1 MLAPSIAF
9 VDLETTGAN
18 PAVDRIT
25 EIAIV
30 KITDGQLE
38 YEWSQLV
45 DPEAP
50 IPPLI
55 QSFTGI
61 SDDMVRGAPLF
72 SRLADEVRERLQG
85 CLFVA
90 HNARFDYGFLKN
102 EFKRLGENWTAR
114 VLCTVKLSRA
124 LYPQHHRH
132 GLDALIARHEL
143 VCSARHRA
151 LGDAQVL
158 WDFVQL
164 VERSHAPDV
173 VAQAVARAM
182 RPSSVPPGV
191 PADVLDGLPDVPGV
205 YLFYGAASGNAQAR
219 EAAGATDAEVPLY
232 VGKSI
237 NIRTRVLT
245 HFNSDHRA
253 GRQMELAQ
261 AVRRVE
267 WIETAG
273 EFGALLAEA
282 RLIKALRPLHN
293 RMLRAQG
300 ELCALRLT
308 PDSIRCALELVP
320 FADAAIDDLP
330 ALHGPFKSRRD
341 AQHMLRELAAAYKL
355 CLKRVGLE
363 TGKGGKGGACFGV
376 QLKRCEGVC
385 CGRESI
391 EEHDARLAG
400 ALAAQRLKRWPFE
413 GRIALREHDAERERT
428 EFHVFESWCHL
439 GTAKDE
445 PELHELAAAR
455 VELRFDL
462 DTYRILLKQ
471 LDAPSSGL
479 SVEPLPR
486 GVAHAE

>member
-30 KITDGQLE
+30 KVSGGRLD

-45 DPEAP
+45 DPEVP

-61 SDDMVRGAPLF
+61 SDAMVRGAPVF
-72 SRLADEVRERLQG
+72 SRIADDVRSRLEG

-90 HNARFDYGFLKN
+90 HNARFDFGFLKN
-102 EFKRLGENWTAR
+102 EFKRLGETWTAR
-114 VLCTVKLSRA
+114 VLCTVKLARA

-132 GLDALIARHEL
+132 GLDALIARHDL
-143 VCSARHRA
+143 QCSARHRA

-164 VERSHAPDV
+164 VERSHAADV
-173 VAQAVARAM
+173 IGQAVVRAM
-182 RPSSVPPGV
+182 KPASVPPGV
-191 PADVLDGLPDVPGV
+191 PADVLDGLPDAPGV
-205 YLFYGAASGNAQAR
+205 YLFYGAASENAQAR
-219 EAAGATDAEVPLY
+219 SAATDNGAEVPLY

-237 NIRTRVLT
+237 NIRTRVLA

-267 WIETAG
+267 CIETAG

-282 RLIKALRPLHN
+282 RLIKSLRPLHN

-308 PDSIRCALELVP
+308 PDSLKCALEIVC
-320 FADAAIDDLP
+320 FADAGIDELP
-330 ALHGPFKSRRD
+330 ALHGPFKTRRD

-355 CLKRVGLE
+355 CLRRLGLE
-363 TGKGGKGGACFGV
+363 SGKGGKGGACFGV
-376 QLKRCEGVC
+376 QIKHCEGVC

-400 ALAAQRLKRWPFE
+400 ALAALRLKRWPYA

-439 GTAKDE
+439 GSAKSE
-445 PELHELAAAR
+445 PELHELATAR
-455 VELRFDL
+455 VEPHFDL
-462 DTYRILLKQ
+462 DTYRILVKQ
-471 LDAPSSGL
+471 FEHMPRGL
-479 SVEPLPR
+479 SVVELPAAQ
-486 GVAHAE
+486 VED

>member
-1 MLAPSIAF
+1 MLAPAVAF

-30 KITDGQLE
+30 KVTDGKLD

-45 DPEAP
+45 DPEVP

-61 SDDMVRGAPLF
+61 SDDMVRGAPTF
-72 SRLADEVRERLQG
+72 SRIADEVRERLEG

-90 HNARFDYGFLKN
+90 HNARFDFGFLKN
-102 EFKRLGENWTAR
+102 EFKRLGENWSVR
-114 VLCTVKLSRA
+114 VLCTVKLSRV
-124 LYPQHHRH
+124 LHPQHHRH
-132 GLDALIARHEL
+132 GLDALIARHDL
-143 VCSARHRA
+143 QCSARHRA

-173 VAQAVARAM
+173 IAQAVARAM
-182 RPSSVPPGV
+182 KPSSVPPGV
-191 PADVLDGLPDVPGV
+191 PADVLDGLPDAPGV
-205 YLFYGAASGNAQAR
+205 YLFYGAASDNAQAR
-219 EAAGATDAEVPLY
+219 EAACAGGVEVPLY

-237 NIRTRVLT
+237 NIRTRVLS
-245 HFNSDHRA
+245 HFNADHRA

-261 AVRRVE
+261 SVRRVE
-267 WIETAG
+267 CIETAG

-282 RLIKALRPLHN
+282 QLIKSLRPLHN

-300 ELCALRLT
+300 ELCAWRLT
-308 PDSIRCALELVP
+308 PGAPKQALELVP
-320 FADAAIDDLP
+320 FADVGIDALP
-330 ALHGPFKSRRD
+330 DLHGPFKTRRD
-341 AQHMLRELAAAYKL
+341 AQHMLRELATAYKL
-355 CLKRVGLE
+355 CLRRLGLE
-363 TGKGGKGGACFGV
+363 SGKGGKGGACFGV

-391 EEHDARLAG
+391 EAHDARLAG
-400 ALAAQRLKRWPFE
+400 ALAALRLKRWPYP
-413 GRIALREHDAERERT
+413 GRIALREHDAERDRT

-439 GTAKDE
+439 GSAKTE
-445 PELHELAAAR
+445 PDLHELSNAR
-455 VELRFDL
+455 IEPRFDL
-462 DTYRILLKQ
+462 DTYRILVKQ
-471 LDAPSSGL
+471 FEQMPAGL
-479 SVEPLPR
+479 SIVPLP
-486 GVAHAE
+486 ALETQD

>member
-30 KITDGQLE
+30 KVTDGKLDYQ
-38 YEWSQLV
+38 WSLLV
-45 DPEAP
+45 DPEVP

-61 SDDMVRGAPLF
+61 SDDMVRGAPVF
-72 SRLADEVRERLQG
+72 SRIAEEVRARLEG

-102 EFKRLGENWTAR
+102 EFRRLGETWSAR

-132 GLDALIARHEL
+132 GLDALIARHQL
-143 VCSARHRA
+143 ACSARHRA

-164 VERSHAPDV
+164 VERTHAADV
-173 VAQAVARAM
+173 IDQAVARAM
-182 RPSSVPPGV
+182 KPASVPSGV
-191 PADVLDGLPDVPGV
+191 PADVLDTLPDVPGV
-205 YLFYGAASGNAQAR
+205 YLLYGADSGNAQAR
-219 EAAGATDAEVPLY
+219 EATLAEVPLY
-232 VGKSI
+232 VGKSV
-237 NIRTRVLT
+237 NIRTRVLA

-273 EFGALLAEA
+273 EFGALLVEA
-282 RLIKALRPLHN
+282 RLIKSLRPLHN
-293 RMLRAQG
+293 RMLRVQG
-300 ELCALRLT
+300 ELCAWRLT
-308 PDSIRCALELVP
+308 PDSAECALELVAV
-320 FADAAIDDLP
+320 ADAAIDDLP
-330 ALHGPFKSRRD
+330 ELHGPFKTRRD

-363 TGKGGKGGACFGV
+363 SGKGGRAGACFGV
-376 QLKRCEGVC
+376 QVKRCEGVC

-391 EEHDARLAG
+391 EDHDARLAG
-400 ALAAQRLKRWPFE
+400 ALASSRLKRWPFA
-413 GRIALREHDAERERT
+413 GRVALREHDAGRERT

-439 GTAKDE
+439 GSVKDE
-445 PELHELAAAR
+445 ADLHELAAAR
-455 VELRFDL
+455 VEPNFDL

-471 LDAPSSGL
+471 FDRLPRGL
-479 SVEPLPR
+479 SVVELPHQR
-486 GVAHAE
+486 VTG

>member
-30 KITDGQLE
+30 KVSDGRLE

-45 DPEAP
+45 DPQVP
-50 IPPLI
+50 IPSLI

-61 SDDMVRGAPLF
+61 SDDMVRGAPVF
-72 SRLADEVRERLQG
+72 SRVADEVRERLQG

-102 EFKRLGENWTAR
+102 EFKRLGESWAAR

-143 VCSARHRA
+143 TCSARHRA

-173 VAQAVARAM
+173 IAQAAARAM
-182 RPSSVPPGV
+182 KPSSVPPGV
-191 PADVLDGLPDVPGV
+191 PADVLDGLPDAPGV
-205 YLFYGAASGNAQAR
+205 YLFYGAASDNAQGR
-219 EAAGATDAEVPLY
+219 ETASAEVPLY
-232 VGKSI
+232 IGKSS

-253 GRQMELAQ
+253 GRQMELVQ

-273 EFGALLAEA
+273 EFGALIAEA
-282 RLIKALRPLHN
+282 RLIKSLRPLHN

-300 ELCALRLT
+300 ELCAWRLT
-308 PDSIRCALELVP
+308 PDSIQCALELVP

-330 ALHGPFKSRRD
+330 ELHGPFKTRRD

-391 EEHDARLAG
+391 EQHDARLAG
-400 ALAAQRLKRWPFE
+400 ALASQRLKRWPFE
-413 GRIALREHDAERERT
+413 GRIALREHDAERDRT

-439 GTAKDE
+439 GTAKNE
-445 PELHELAAAR
+445 PELHELAASR
-455 VELRFDL
+455 VDPQFDL
-462 DTYRILLKQ
+462 DTYRMLVKQ
-471 LDAPSSGL
+471 FEQLPPRL
-479 SVEPLPR
+479 SVVELP
-486 GVAHAE
+486 VAVAEE